1 MTDLKVWSE
10 RELLKVREDLDRLV
24 DAMFTDYGVEDPR
37 RSGSR
42 VSVAEKGGRLI
53 MRIPLPGVEPEGVE
67 VSLGQ
72 QSLVVVGTTVEK
84 IPGGTR
90 TSAFRREIGL
100 PCPVAA
106 TDVAAVFADGVLT
119 VDLPT
124 CPARRISISIKTL

>member
-37 RSGSR
+37 RSGGR
-42 VSVAEKGGRLI
+42 VSIIEKEGRLLL
-53 MRIPLPGVEPEGVE
+53 RIPLPAVSPEGVE

-72 QSLVVVGTTVEK
+72 QSLIVVGTTAEK

-90 TSAFRREIGL
+90 TSAFRREIAL
-100 PCPVAA
+100 PCPVDAS
-106 TDVAAVFADGVLT
+106 DVAAVLADGVLT

-124 CPARRISISIKTL
+124 CPARRISIRIKTL